1 MDGLITE
8 DQKRIA
14 NYCAEFYSNLYTS
27 KYCHQSSSDFF
38 DSIPDINQLSE
49 ADSIFCDRPIV
60 LNEIIDAINHL
71 KINKS
76 PGIDGF
82 TAEFYK
88 QFCESLAP
96 FLKEVYRESTDRGS
110 LPPTLC
116 QGLIILIPK
125 PKKDHLI
132 LDNWR
137 PISLLN
143 NDYNIFALVLASRL
157 KSVLYTVID
166 ECQSGFM
173 QNRHISNNVRLVL
186 DILDY
191 SDLIQDDSYILF
203 LDFYKA
209 FDSLEHDFMMVTLN

>member
-1 MDGLITE
+1 M
-8 DQKRIA
+8 
-14 NYCAEFYSNLYTS
+14 
-27 KYCHQSSSDFF
+27 
-38 DSIPDINQLSE
+38 
-49 ADSIFCDRPIV
+49 
-60 LNEIIDAINHL
+60 
-71 KINKS
+71 INKS

-88 QFCESLAP
+88 PFCESLAP
-96 FLKEVYRESTDRGS
+96 FLKEVYTESTDRGS
-110 LPPTLC
+110 LPPNLC
-116 QGLIILIPK
+116 QGLITLIPK

-209 FDSLEHDFMMVTLN
+209 FDSLEHDFMMVSLNKFGFCNFF

>member
-1 MDGLITE
+1 MN
-8 DQKRIA
+8 A
-14 NYCAEFYSNLYTS
+14 
-27 KYCHQSSSDFF
+27 
-38 DSIPDINQLSE
+38 
-49 ADSIFCDRPIV
+49 
-60 LNEIIDAINHL
+60 IIDALNHL

-96 FLKEVYRESTDRGS
+96 FLKEVYAESTDRGS
-110 LPPTLC
+110 LLPTLC
-116 QGLIILIPK
+116 QGLITLIPK
-125 PKKDHLI
+125 PNKDHLI

-143 NDYNIFALVLASRL
+143 NDYKIFALVLANRL
-157 KSVLYTVID
+157 KSVLDTVID
-166 ECQSGFM
+166 ECQSSFM
-173 QNRHISNNVRLVL
+173 QDRHISNNIRLVL

-191 SDLIQDDSYILF
+191 SDLIQNGSYILF

-209 FDSLEHDFMMVTLN
+209 FDSLEHDFMMVTLSKFGFGNFFCKAVKTLYTNGNSSIKLSHGTTPTFPLNRGVRQGVKGVLCLYTSFF